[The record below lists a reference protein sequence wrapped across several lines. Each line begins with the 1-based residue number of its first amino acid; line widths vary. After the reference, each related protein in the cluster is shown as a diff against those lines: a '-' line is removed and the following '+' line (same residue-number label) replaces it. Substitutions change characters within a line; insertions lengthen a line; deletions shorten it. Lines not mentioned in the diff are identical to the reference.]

1 MRLTVDISTTPQS
14 FDAEDGIENALQDDG
29 LFGDLAS
36 AMEQEIQKIMQ
47 WRDIRVVVERHLCC
61 G

>member
-36 AMEQEIQKIMQ
+36 AMEQEIQKIML
-47 WRDIRVVVERHLCC
+47 WRDIRVVVERH
-61 G
+61 